1 MDSYVKIAGPRKIPT
16 SALSYSNSDFDL
28 VIFLA
33 VVVPSDTRDVQFPH
47 SNPSER
53 SPSTYTQ
60 YF

>member
-1 MDSYVKIAGPRKIPT
+1 MKIAGPRKIPT